1 VMEPKPCV
9 FCGECCKTSACG
21 FGEWDEENNQCA
33 YLVPFYLSEV
43 TLYRCGI
50 IEEIIKD
57 PTSSTS
63 PAFGAGCCRTL
74 CNEARNKII
83 KMIDKGILLQ

>member
-1 VMEPKPCV
+1 MKPKCCV
-9 FCGECCKTSACG
+9 FCGECCKASACG
-21 FGEWDEENNQCA
+21 FGEWDRDNNQCKH
-33 YLVPFYLSEV
+33 LVPFDYEGL

-50 IEEIIKD
+50 YEEIIKD
-57 PTSSTS
+57 PTSVAS